1 MDKGYCDWA
10 VFLVFQSDQIDLE
23 KLCCFLIWSENDE
36 DNIANIY
43 FQLQL
48 WVYNLNNHLHHLP
61 AMVKL

>member
-48 WVYNLNNHLHHLP
+48 W
-61 AMVKL
+61 